1 MGSDTGDGASV
12 VRSVMERYVKAV
24 YHADVDTLRG
34 LFHPRASM
42 SGYLGDDLLVDT
54 PEPFFADLGGR
65 PSMAASGHPYQG
77 IISNV
82 EVMGRAATATL
93 VEHGFFG
100 VFSFVNYYHLLDIEG
115 QWKIVSKT
123 FSPI

>member
-1 MGSDTGDGASV
+1 MGTETNGGASA
-12 VRSVMERYVKAV
+12 VRSVMDRYVEAV
-24 YHADVDTLRG
+24 YHADVETLRS
-34 LFHPRASM
+34 LFHPQASM
-42 SGYLGDDLLVDT
+42 SGYLGDDLLMGT
-54 PEPFFADLGGR
+54 PEPFLADLGGR
-65 PSMAASGHPYQG
+65 PSMADSGQPYEG

-100 VFSFVNYYHLLDIEG
+100 ALSFVNYYHLLEIEG
-115 QWKIVSKT
+115 RWKIVSKT